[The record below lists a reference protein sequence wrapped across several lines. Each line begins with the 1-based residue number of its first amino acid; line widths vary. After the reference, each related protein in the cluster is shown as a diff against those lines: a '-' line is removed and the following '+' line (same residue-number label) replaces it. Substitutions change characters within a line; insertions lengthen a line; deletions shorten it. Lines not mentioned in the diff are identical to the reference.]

1 MPVYSFQ
8 CSNAECGVT
17 SSRMLPILSYREIQ
31 HCADCNSECDLQ
43 LSDIEFV
50 LKGDNWTGKNIKIK
64 GQMRRKNR
72 RLESKETAFKRDD
85 PSMQISLAPN
95 VNGERVDTW
104 EDAKSLALSKGKD
117 TTLYDNY
124 IRKSKRGL

>member
-1 MPVYSFQ
+1 MPLYSFQ
-8 CSNAECGVT
+8 CSNTECGNQF
-17 SSRMLPILSYREIQ
+17 SRMLSISSYKETQ
-31 HCADCNSECDLQ
+31 HCADCNSECSLQ

-72 RLESKETAFKRDD
+72 RLASKETEFKRDD

-95 VNGERVDTW
+95 VNGERVETW
-104 EDAKSLALSKGKD
+104 EDAKRLATSKGKD